1 MIPIIRNKLNNFTI
15 FNVFIYKIPCNEKHI
30 FMPLISRKLSQQ
42 DLKTA
47 REVHYQWSLILLPIY
62 SHWLWSFS
70 WAQSLL
76 MWASLAV
83 CSVLGAG
90 YSMAQLPMP
99 TDPESCS
106 LVPSETPIQAVS
118 SATGTVGCF
127 SLAFFSKWEIMRM
140 FWRYFDFFS
149 V

>member
-1 MIPIIRNKLNNFTI
+1 MHLSTKYPVMRN
-15 FNVFIYKIPCNEKHI
+15 IYLC
-30 FMPLISRKLSQQ
+30 PLISRKLSQQ
-42 DLKTA
+42 DWKTA

-83 CSVLGAG
+83 CSVLGVAICWPT
-90 YSMAQLPMP
+90 L

-118 SATGTVGCF
+118 SATGTAGCF
-127 SLAFFSKWEIMRM
+127 SLAFFSKWEIMLM
-140 FWRYFDFFS
+140 FWRYFDFFFFFS
-149 V
+149 INPSLGGPDFFPLI